1 MPNAL
6 FNALGN
12 NNNPFSN
19 IIQQAQQLK
28 NTFKGNPKQEVERLI
43 KSGQMS
49 QEQFNQYSQI
59 ANQIMQ
65 MMK

>member
-12 NNNPFSN
+12 NNNPFAN

-43 KSGQMS
+43 RSGQMS

>member
-1 MPNAL
+1 MANAL

-12 NNNPFSN
+12 NNNPFAN
-19 IIQQAQQLK
+19 LIQQAKQMQR
-28 NTFKGNPKQEVERLI
+28 TFKGNPKTEVERLI

-49 QEQFNQYSQI
+49 QNQFNQYSQI

>member
-1 MPNAL
+1 MANAL

-19 IIQQAQQLK
+19 LIQQAKQMQQ
-28 NTFKGNPKQEVERLI
+28 TFKGNPKAEVEKLI

-49 QEQFNQYSQI
+49 QDQFNQYSQI

>member
-1 MPNAL
+1 MANAL

-12 NNNPFSN
+12 NNNPFAN
-19 IIQQAQQLK
+19 LIQQAKQMQQ
-28 NTFKGNPKQEVERLI
+28 TFKGDPKAEVERLMRT
-43 KSGQMS
+43 GQMS
-49 QEQFNQYSQI
+49 QDQFNQYSQI

>member
-12 NNNPFSN
+12 NNPFAN
-19 IIQQAQQLK
+19 LIQQAKQMQQ
-28 NTFKGNPKQEVERLI
+28 TFKGDPKAEVERLI
-43 KSGQMS
+43 RSGQMS
-49 QEQFNQYSQI
+49 QDQFNQYSQI

>member
-1 MPNAL
+1 MANAL

-12 NNNPFSN
+12 NNPFAN
-19 IIQQAQQLK
+19 LIQQAKQMQQ
-28 NTFKGNPKQEVERLI
+28 TFKGDPKLEVERLI

-49 QEQFNQYSQI
+49 QDQFNQYSQI

>member
-12 NNNPFSN
+12 TNNPFAN
-19 IIQQAQQLK
+19 LIHQAKQMQQ
-28 NTFKGNPKQEVERLI
+28 TFKGNPKAEVERLI

-49 QEQFNQYSQI
+49 QDQFNQYSQI

>member
-1 MPNAL
+1 MANAL

-12 NNNPFSN
+12 NNNPFAN
-19 IIQQAQQLK
+19 LIQQAKQMQQ
-28 NTFKGNPKQEVERLI
+28 TFKGNPRAEVERLI

-49 QEQFNQYSQI
+49 QDQFNEYSQI

>member
-12 NNNPFSN
+12 NNPFAN
-19 IIQQAQQLK
+19 LIQQAKQMQQ
-28 NTFKGNPKQEVERLI
+28 TFKGDPKAEVERLI
-43 KSGQMS
+43 RSGQMS
-49 QEQFNQYSQI
+49 QDQFNQFSQI

>member
-1 MPNAL
+1 MANAL

-12 NNNPFSN
+12 NNNPFAN
-19 IIQQAQQLK
+19 LIQQAKQMQQ
-28 NTFKGNPKQEVERLI
+28 TFKGDPKAEVERLI

-49 QEQFNQYSQI
+49 QDQFNRYSQI

-65 MMK
+65 MME

>member
-6 FNALGN
+6 FNALEN
-12 NNNPFSN
+12 NNNPFAN

>member
-1 MPNAL
+1 MANAL

-12 NNNPFSN
+12 NNNPFAN
-19 IIQQAQQLK
+19 HIQQAKQMQQ
-28 NTFKGNPKQEVERLI
+28 TFKGNPKAEVERLI

-49 QEQFNQYSQI
+49 QDQFNKYSQI

>member
-1 MPNAL
+1 MANAL

-12 NNNPFSN
+12 NNNPFAN
-19 IIQQAQQLK
+19 LIQQAKQMQQ
-28 NTFKGNPKQEVERLI
+28 TFKGSPKAEVERLI

-49 QEQFNQYSQI
+49 QDQFNQYSQI

>member
-1 MPNAL
+1 MANAL

-12 NNNPFSN
+12 NNYPFAN
-19 IIQQAQQLK
+19 LIQQAKQMQQ
-28 NTFKGNPKQEVERLI
+28 TFKGNPKSEVERLI

-49 QEQFNQYSQI
+49 QDQFNQYSQI

>member
-1 MPNAL
+1 MANAL

-12 NNNPFSN
+12 NNNPFAN
-19 IIQQAQQLK
+19 LIQQAKQMQQ
-28 NTFKGNPKQEVERLI
+28 TFKGNPKAEVERLMRT
-43 KSGQMS
+43 GQMS
-49 QEQFNQYSQI
+49 QDQFNQYSQI

>member
-1 MPNAL
+1 MANAL

-12 NNNPFSN
+12 NNYPFAN
-19 IIQQAQQLK
+19 LIQQTKQMQQ
-28 NTFKGNPKQEVERLI
+28 TFKGNPKAEVERLI

-49 QEQFNQYSQI
+49 QDQFNQYSQI